1 MPPTSF
7 QLADQ
12 QYALSADLWVFA
24 PEVTVCATILVL
36 LVARLF
42 RSAERT
48 HLGGVALGGS
58 AIALLA
64 LLGPYLGLWPA
75 TPPGPA
81 FTGLLQLDGLA
92 LYLRGLLLVFLVL
105 AVVLTRLTGIPDVED
120 SADFYTL
127 LL

>member
-7 QLADQ
+7 QISDQ
-12 QYALSADLWVFA
+12 QFALSADLWVFA
-24 PEVTVCATILVL
+24 PEATICVTILLL

-42 RSAERT
+42 RAAERV

-58 AIALLA
+58 VIALLA
-64 LLGPYLGLWPA
+64 LLGPYLGPEGLWPA

-92 LYLRGLLLVFLVL
+92 LYLR
-105 AVVLTRLTGIPDVED
+105 
-120 SADFYTL
+120 
-127 LL
+127 